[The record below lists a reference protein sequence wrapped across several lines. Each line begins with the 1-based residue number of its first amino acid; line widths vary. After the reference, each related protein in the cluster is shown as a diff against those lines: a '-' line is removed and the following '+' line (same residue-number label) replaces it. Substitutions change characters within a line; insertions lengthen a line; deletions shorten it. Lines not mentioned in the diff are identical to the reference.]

1 MARPSKLT
9 DKQWAEI
16 ERRLLDGDK
25 PAALAKEYGIDRAA
39 ITRKFSQQVRNVN
52 LVANQIVAVEK
63 SLRALPVAQQL
74 QAITLADELRAI
86 STHLAGAAKFGAMTA
101 HKLSAIANEQSEFID
116 SAATGEENAEAL
128 KSVMALTKTANE
140 AAATGLNL
148 LSANKEM
155 TKAAH
160 AADEPQAM
168 TLEEFYGGKA

>member
-1 MARPSKLT
+1 M
-9 DKQWAEI
+9 
-16 ERRLLDGDK
+16 
-25 PAALAKEYGIDRAA
+25 AKEFKVAYSTVHARVSGRSSEIKA
-39 ITRKFSQQVRNVN
+39 
-52 LVANQIVAVEK
+52 VANQVIKAEERLF
-63 SLRALPVAQQL
+63 SLPVSDRVSAVSL
-74 QAITLADELRAI
+74 IDDLRAI

-116 SAATGEENAEAL
+116 SAATGEENAKAL

-148 LSANKEM
+148 LSANKEI

-160 AADEPQAM
+160 AADDPQAM

>member
-9 DKQWAEI
+9 DKQWASI
-16 ERRLLDGDK
+16 EARHLAGES
-25 PAALAKEYGIDRAA
+25 ANSLAKEFKVAYSTVHARVSGRSSEIKA
-39 ITRKFSQQVRNVN
+39 
-52 LVANQIVAVEK
+52 VANQVIKAEERLF
-63 SLRALPVAQQL
+63 SLPVSDRVSAVSL
-74 QAITLADELRAI
+74 IDDLRAI

-116 SAATGEENAEAL
+116 SAATGEENAKAL

-148 LSANKEM
+148 LSANKEI

-160 AADEPQAM
+160 AADDPQAM